1 MRQKSQERPI
11 MAKTRKL
18 KVDRRGFLKGAAAG
32 AAGAVVTTAVGS
44 VVTGTSAE
52 AQEQLAQRNA
62 TAQPNAAT
70 IAADTGVRPVVSSR
84 IVEKPGSDFMVDVLK
99 TLDLEYVAANP
110 GSTFEGLHE
119 SLINYGDNKMPELL
133 TCCHEESAV
142 AMAHGYAKIEGKPM
156 MALIHGDIGLQH
168 ASMAIYNAYADRV
181 PIYMVVGNHADGAER
196 ASGVQSLHS
205 AQDLG
210 ELVRDYV
217 KWDDQPWSLGHFAE
231 SSVRAYNIAL
241 TPPMGPTLIT
251 MAAEL
256 QLHPNTQP
264 GLRIPKLSRTSPP
277 QGESA
282 AVAEAARMLVNAE
295 RPMIM
300 TERTARTPNGMKLM
314 IELAETL
321 QAPVS
326 SSERMDFPNRHPM
339 AGTGFAN
346 YDPDV
351 VISLEVNDVSNTAR
365 AARAR
370 NAKTISISSIDLS
383 HKANIQEF
391 GKYSEVDLDIGA
403 DAEATLPALI
413 EQINKLITPDRK
425 RAMQER
431 GTKIAAAHKETR
443 KKAIEL
449 ASVGW
454 DASPVSL
461 NRLCAEL
468 WPQIKDLDWSLVS
481 WQGFISGWPGRLW
494 NFDKHYQYI
503 GGQGAGG
510 MGYGAP
516 AAVGAA
522 LANKK
527 YGRFSVSIQTDGD
540 LNYAPGVL
548 WTAAHHRIPL
558 LTIMHNNR
566 GYHQEVM
573 FIEQAASIRN
583 RGADRAHI
591 GTKLWDPDI
600 NYAKMAQAYGMEG
613 FGPIT
618 DPKDLAPTF
627 RKAIELVR
635 KGEPAMIDVVTQPR

>member
-1 MRQKSQERPI
+1 
-11 MAKTRKL
+11 
-18 KVDRRGFLKGAAAG
+18 
-32 AAGAVVTTAVGS
+32 
-44 VVTGTSAE
+44 
-52 AQEQLAQRNA
+52 
-62 TAQPNAAT
+62 
-70 IAADTGVRPVVSSR
+70 
-84 IVEKPGSDFMVDVLK
+84 
-99 TLDLEYVAANP
+99 
-110 GSTFEGLHE
+110 
-119 SLINYGDNKMPELL
+119 
-133 TCCHEESAV
+133 
-142 AMAHGYAKIEGKPM
+142 
-156 MALIHGDIGLQH
+156 
-168 ASMAIYNAYADRV
+168 
-181 PIYMVVGNHADGAER
+181 
-196 ASGVQSLHS
+196 
-205 AQDLG
+205 
-210 ELVRDYV
+210 
-217 KWDDQPWSLGHFAE
+217 
-231 SSVRAYNIAL
+231 
-241 TPPMGPTLIT
+241 
-251 MAAEL
+251 
-256 QLHPNTQP
+256 
-264 GLRIPKLSRTSPP
+264 
-277 QGESA
+277 
-282 AVAEAARMLVNAE
+282 AEAARMLVNAE
-295 RPMIM
+295 RPLVMA
-300 TERTARTPNGMKLM
+300 ERTARTPEGMKLM
-314 IELAETL
+314 VELAETL

-339 AGTGFAN
+339 AGTGWAN

-351 VISLEVNDVSNTAR
+351 ILNIEVNDVSNTAR
-365 AARAR
+365 AARTR

-391 GKYSEVDLDIGA
+391 GHYSEVDLDIGA

-413 EQINKLITPDRK
+413 EQCKKLITPDRR
-425 RAMQER
+425 RAMQAR
-431 GTKIAAAHKETR
+431 GTKIAAAHKQVR
-443 KKAIEL
+443 ARNIEL

-522 LANKK
+522 LANRKH
-527 YGRFSVSIQTDGD
+527 GRLSVSIQTDGD

-573 FIEQAASIRN
+573 FVEEQAALHN
-583 RGADRAHI
+583 RGADRSHI
-591 GTKLWDPDI
+591 GTKLWDPNID
-600 NYAKMAQAYGMEG
+600 YAKMAQAYGMEG

-627 RKAIELVR
+627 RKAIEIVR
-635 KGEPAMIDVVTQPR
+635 KGEPVMIDVVTQPR